1 MDEFDIPIFKNTY
14 EFYQSI
20 YSLRLRIPKQ
30 DRYTLWQRVE
40 NTTLDLLEGILRAS
54 ELSKQAKLPVLEEV
68 STKLNLLRILIRLMR
83 DIKAIDGSKYTRLQ
97 QKIDE
102 IGRMLGGWIRSLK
115 E

>member
-1 MDEFDIPIFKNTY
+1 
-14 EFYQSI
+14 
-20 YSLRLRIPKQ
+20 
-30 DRYTLWQRVE
+30 LWQRVE
-40 NTTLDLLEGILRAS
+40 NTTLDLIEGILKAS
-54 ELSKQAKLPVLEEV
+54 ELSKQAKLPVLEDV

-102 IGRMLGGWIRSLK
+102 IGRMLGGWIKSLK